1 MHFVSDRKG
10 GIHREN
16 SFQDKILAAF
26 YRTAFGRMLIKPLT
40 LPAVS
45 KAAGIFLDAGISKAF
60 IPIFVRSHSIHME
73 EFEQRDYKSYNDFFQ
88 RKMLPGVRVID
99 ASPNALISPCDSR
112 VSVCKISP
120 GSVFSV
126 KNTKYTAASLLKDKN
141 LAEKFAGG
149 YIWIFRLCV
158 EDYHHY
164 IYPERGKVS
173 RSVKIPGIFHTVNPI
188 ANDYFPIYKE
198 NEREYCLLKT
208 KNFGT
213 LLQMEVGAL
222 FVGKIENKPGNRVV
236 SKGEEKG
243 NFAFG
248 GSTVILMTQ
257 KGKVSPDKD
266 ILINSMRG
274 VETKVK
280 LGERVGS
287 K

>member
-10 GIHREN
+10 SIIREN
-16 SFQDKILAAF
+16 SFQDKILAAL
-26 YRTAFGRMLIKPLT
+26 YKTAFGRMVIKPLT
-40 LPAVS
+40 LPVVS
-45 KAAGIFLDAGISKAF
+45 KIGGIFLDTGISKALIPSF
-60 IPIFVRSHSIHME
+60 IKSHSIHME
-73 EFEQRDYKSYNDFFQ
+73 EYEQREYKSYNDFFQ
-88 RKMLPGVRVID
+88 RRILPGVREID
-99 ASPNALISPCDSR
+99 SSPDVLISPCDSR
-112 VSVCKISP
+112 LSVCKISP
-120 GSVFSV
+120 NSVFSI
-126 KNTKYTAASLLKDKN
+126 KNTRYTAAGLLKDKN
-141 LAEKFAGG
+141 LAERFAGG

-158 EDYHHY
+158 EDYHRY
-164 IYPERGKVS
+164 IYPERGRASK
-173 RSVKIPGIFHTVNPI
+173 SVRIPGIFHTVNPI

-198 NEREYCLLKT
+198 NEREYCLIKT

-222 FVGKIENKPGNRVV
+222 FVGKIKNKPGNRIVA
-236 SKGEEKG
+236 KGEEKG

-280 LGERVGS
+280 LGEHVGV